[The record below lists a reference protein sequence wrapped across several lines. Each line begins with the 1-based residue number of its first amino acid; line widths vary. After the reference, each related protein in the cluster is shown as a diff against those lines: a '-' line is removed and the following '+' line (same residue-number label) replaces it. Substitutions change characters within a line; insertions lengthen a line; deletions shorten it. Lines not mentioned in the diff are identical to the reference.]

1 MSIIGK
7 DIENALGL
15 TRMDESKEFG
25 TASVI
30 DKPCPHLPFI
40 KRTYQN
46 GVIVHKDGSRA
57 AIGVVV

>member
-1 MSIIGK
+1 
-7 DIENALGL
+7 
-15 TRMDESKEFG
+15 MDESKEFG